1 MKFSRSEINTLQLT
15 GVGHFGCHFA
25 MLVFPTA
32 AVSLAHE
39 TGTPIATV
47 LGWSFW
53 GYFLFG
59 AGALPVG
66 ILTDRTRAKWVVRAG
81 VLGIGPAMM
90 LVSLAQPGVSLVLA
104 LALVGILASL
114 YHPAGLSLI
123 SRTIRLRGSAL
134 GINGVVGNLGIASA
148 PLLTAWV
155 ANEWGWRNAYLALGA
170 LLFFLGLA
178 VSLRKI
184 EEPEAGAVTRDEH
197 QRLPWERLK
206 LFLILMCA
214 MTMAGLTYRA
224 VTVAQPAYFE
234 EQVQWISYGA
244 ATSLVYLLGT
254 LGHLFG
260 GRLADRYDLRIVYL
274 LFHAASLPFVIW
286 MSAASGSLLLGVST
300 LFLFFSLGMQPI
312 ENSLVARFTPDRW
325 RSTGYGLKFTVTFSI
340 GALSVW
346 GVERI
351 INQASIAK
359 VFLAVGIPVSLT
371 ILFAIVILL
380 ASRGRPV
387 INDPRIGSRIG
398 GKPRA

>member
-39 TGTPIATV
+39 TGISIATI

-66 ILTDRTRAKWVVRAG
+66 ILTDRTRAKWVVRVG

-90 LVSLAQPGVSLVLA
+90 LVSLAQPGNTSFVLA
-104 LALVGILASL
+104 LALIGIFASF
-114 YHPAGLSLI
+114 YHPAGMSLI
-123 SRTIRLRGSAL
+123 SRTVRLRGSAL
-134 GINGVVGNLGIASA
+134 GINGVTGNLGIAAA

-155 ANEWGWRNAYLALGA
+155 ANEWGWRNAYLALGF
-170 LLFFLGLA
+170 LLFCLGLA
-178 VSLRKI
+178 VSFQKI

-197 QRLPWERLK
+197 HHLPSERLK
-206 LFLILMCA
+206 LFLILMFA
-214 MTMAGLTYRA
+214 MTMGGLTYRA
-224 VTVAQPAYFE
+224 MTVAQPAYFE
-234 EQVQWISYGA
+234 EQVQWIGYGA

-254 LGHLFG
+254 LGHIVG

-300 LFLFFSLGMQPI
+300 VFLFFNLGMQPV

-325 RSTGYGLKFTVTFSI
+325 RSTGYGLKFTVTFAI

-346 GVERI
+346 GVEGI
-351 INQASIAK
+351 INHSSISN
-359 VFLAVGIPVSLT
+359 VFLAVAITVSST
-371 ILFAIVILL
+371 ILFAILILL
-380 ASRGRPV
+380 ATRGRPV
-387 INDPRIGSRIG
+387 INT
-398 GKPRA
+398 